1 MAPPV
6 TIAFAGD
13 IHFEAFLAPR
23 LEHPDTALGP
33 MAAALRSADL
43 SIVNLETAVTTRGT
57 PQPKE
62 FTFRAPPV
70 ALTAL
75 KSAGVDVATMANN
88 HALDYGPVGV
98 RDALAAARARHL
110 PLIGI
115 GRNAEQAYAPW
126 IVTVRG
132 QRIAFLAASAFL
144 VPSSLVPSWSAGRHQ
159 PGLAM
164 AMPGH
169 DARLLAAV
177 RAVRPTVDTVIVDMH
192 WGSDDLRTCPTSWQR
207 ILAAHLT
214 DAGADIVIGQHTHV
228 LQGAG
233 YRGTAY
239 VDYGLGNFEFY
250 VPDGGP
256 TAQTG
261 ILELTVRGRLVSDP
275 RWVPGE
281 LVSGVPR
288 PLRGT
293 AAAGARQRW
302 ADLRG
307 CTGLDPRPIR

>member
-1 MAPPV
+1 L
-6 TIAFAGD
+6 AGD
-13 IHFEAFLAPR
+13 IHFEAFLGPR

-57 PQPKE
+57 PQPKQ
-62 FTFRAPPV
+62 FTFRAPPM

-75 KSAGVDVATMANN
+75 RSAGVDVATMANN

-132 QRIAFLAASAFL
+132 QRIAFLAATAFL

-159 PGLAM
+159 AGLAM

-207 ILAAHLT
+207 SLAAHLT
-214 DAGADIVIGQHTHV
+214 DAGADIVVGQHTHV

-239 VDYGLGNFEFY
+239 VDYGLGNFLFY
-250 VPDGGP
+250 APDGGP

-281 LVSGVPR
+281 LVTGVAR

-302 ADLRG
+302 AALRG
-307 CTGLDPRPIR
+307 CTGLALRPTR